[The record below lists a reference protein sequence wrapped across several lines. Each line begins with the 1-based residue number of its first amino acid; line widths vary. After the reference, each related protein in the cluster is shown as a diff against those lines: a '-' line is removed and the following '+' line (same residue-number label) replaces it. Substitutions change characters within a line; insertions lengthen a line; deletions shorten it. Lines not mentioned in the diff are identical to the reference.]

1 MQTQPENQRF
11 QEVIAEARARIVAV
25 YPEAKF
31 QIRTGQEPVGT
42 YLDVYTNADDGF
54 CVLELVSDWLVDLS
68 VEEGLDLHVVPLPL
82 ESLSRVGV

>member
-1 MQTQPENQRF
+1 MQSQAENPRV
-11 QEVIAEARARIVAV
+11 QEVIAEAQARIVAV

-31 QIRTGQEPVGT
+31 QIRAGQEPVGL
-42 YLDVYTNADDGF
+42 YLDAYTNAEDGF

-82 ESLSRVGV
+82 ESLSRL

>member
-1 MQTQPENQRF
+1 MQTQPKNPRL
-11 QEVIAEARARIVAV
+11 QEVITEAQARIVSV

-31 QIRTGQEPVGT
+31 QLRAGQEPAGI
-42 YLDVYTNADDGF
+42 YLDAYTNADDGF

-82 ESLSRVGV
+82 ESLSRV